1 MIDITKGAYR
11 KYFLIAI
18 IYFTVGLNDIIGVL
32 ILPLYF
38 LEQGISPE
46 LITLVIG
53 ITIVPMIIKFLWGS
67 IVDYFIRFGRKPFI
81 IFGGLIDAFSL
92 FILAFIDPS
101 IFLLPFAI
109 FLFVSWC
116 GLGFLSASL
125 DALAISISFE
135 GERGKINGAKGV
147 GINIGQVIG
156 ALLLPFIV
164 KNLDYNMLF
173 LIVGFFI
180 LLIILFP
187 LIIKEVKIVEKEK
200 KVGAILIQEFKKR
213 TTLLMAIFAVFVT
226 MSSGIILLIA
236 PIWMNMGLNLNI
248 IQVGFITMIFTISM
262 AFGSLIGGII
272 ADRFNRKNSLY
283 LLIFFSILFSILLIF
298 TNTPLNFAIVYGI
311 IGFLQG
317 CYFSSFSAMFMDVT
331 NPRIGA
337 TQFSIFNGLANLG
350 SISASIISGFLYVTL
365 GISLLFLFSA
375 CIFGPSLILLY
386 FIKLKKKNSII

>member
-1 MIDITKGAYR
+1 MLDITKGVYR

-18 IYFTVGLNDIIGVL
+18 LYFTVGLNDIIGVL

-38 LEQGISPE
+38 LEQGIPPE

-53 ITIVPMIIKFLWGS
+53 VTIVPMIIKFLWGS
-67 IVDYFIRFGRKPFI
+67 IIDYYIRFGRKPFI
-81 IFGGLIDAFSL
+81 IFGGLIDVFSL
-92 FILAFIDPS
+92 VILAFIDPN

-109 FLFVSWC
+109 FLFISWC

-125 DALAISISFE
+125 DALAINISFE
-135 GERGKINGAKGV
+135 GERGKINGAKGA
-147 GINIGQVIG
+147 GINIGLVIG

-180 LLIILFP
+180 LPIILFP
-187 LIIKEVKIVEKEK
+187 VTIKEAKIIEKQQ

-236 PIWMNMGLNLNI
+236 PIWMNMGLKLNI

-262 AFGSLIGGII
+262 AFGSLIGGIV
-272 ADRFNRKNSLY
+272 ADRFDRKNSLY
-283 LLIFFSILFSILLIF
+283 LLIFVSILFSILLIF
-298 TNTPLNFAIVYGI
+298 TNTSLNFAIVYSI

-317 CYFSSFSAMFMDVT
+317 CYFSLFGAMFMDAT

-350 SISASIISGFLYVTL
+350 SVSASMISGFLYVTL